1 MNSYKFYDSINRSL
15 TKCEILRHHG
25 KFRRGIPIQCELTVI
40 EKTMQKGKQL
50 IEGYDTPTAQ
60 EVADYNHFCADR
72 FPSFSQLELVDEP
85 DAPPS
90 MALYVLAGRRMD
102 V

>member
-1 MNSYKFYDSINRSL
+1 MCKIFYDSINRSL
-15 TKCEILRHHG
+15 TKSELLSHHG
-25 KFRRGIPIQCELTVI
+25 KFRKGIPIHCELTVI

-50 IEGYDTPTAQ
+50 MEGYDTPTSQ

-90 MALYVLAGRRMD
+90 MALYVIAGRRMD